1 MLRENRWTIIN
12 NYIMFIYRIHILLYP
27 KGVYNVKL
35 GLTVQENE
43 DVADGTL
50 DHIGRAQAM
59 GNGCG
64 WRRGKWRGC

>member
-1 MLRENRWTIIN
+1 M
-12 NYIMFIYRIHILLYP
+12 
-27 KGVYNVKL
+27 KL

-64 WRRGKWRGC
+64 RRRARGLSLGAGMLLSSLLRLCGVAKVMKD

>member
-1 MLRENRWTIIN
+1 M
-12 NYIMFIYRIHILLYP
+12 
-27 KGVYNVKL
+27 KL
-35 GLTVQENE
+35 GLAVQENE

-64 WRRGKWRGC
+64 WRRGKWQGC

>member
-1 MLRENRWTIIN
+1 M
-12 NYIMFIYRIHILLYP
+12 
-27 KGVYNVKL
+27 KL

-50 DHIGRAQAM
+50 DHIERAQAM

-64 WRRGKWRGC
+64 WWRGKWRGC

>member
-1 MLRENRWTIIN
+1 MDN
-12 NYIMFIYRIHILLYP
+12 NKYHVYLSNPHPYP